1 MRMND
6 EHGMQQ
12 TQQASNEEQQKQQ
25 KQQFFSNQASSVA
38 SFAYLTIFDVK
49 MSLLRHMEYME
60 AEERQ

>member
-12 TQQASNEEQQKQQ
+12 TQQASNEEQQ